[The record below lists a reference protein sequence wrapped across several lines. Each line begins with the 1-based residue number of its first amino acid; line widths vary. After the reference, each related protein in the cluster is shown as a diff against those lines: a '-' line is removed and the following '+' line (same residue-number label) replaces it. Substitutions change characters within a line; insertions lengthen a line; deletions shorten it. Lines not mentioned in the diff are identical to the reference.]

1 MGVDYTRMEFSMSK
15 RKDETP
21 EEYRARHAA
30 EERLRREDPEYL
42 AKLAAYKQLPE
53 TKARHAEQERERR
66 KTKQVQAYDREYRR
80 EYRNK
85 NREKVRT
92 ASREFARKR
101 RAELVAAGLPDPNK
115 PTPEK
120 QKEYLLAWER
130 NNPRRYMI
138 QKSRSSAKSRRIE
151 HAITEDDLT
160 WPTHCPILGIE
171 LCYDRDK
178 KAPHR
183 DNYPTLDRRDNA
195 LGYVPGNVFV
205 ISWLANRMKW
215 HSTPEQLRAI
225 LAYMDAAKTP

>member
-1 MGVDYTRMEFSMSK
+1 MGVAYTYMEVSVSR

-21 EEYRARHAA
+21 DEYRARHAA

-80 EYRNK
+80 GYRAK

-92 ASREFARKR
+92 ASREHQRRR
-101 RAELVAAGLPDPNK
+101 RAELKAAGLPDLQK
-115 PTPEK
+115 PTPAK

-138 QKSRSSAKSRRIE
+138 QKSRSNAKARGLE
-151 HAITEDDLT
+151 HTITEDDLV

-171 LCYDRDK
+171 LCYERDK
-178 KAPHR
+178 KKPQR
-183 DNYPTLDRRDNA
+183 DDYPTLDRWDNSK
-195 LGYVPGNVFV
+195 GYVPGNVFV
-205 ISWLANRMKW
+205 ISWRANRIKW
-215 HSTPEQLRAI
+215 NCLSDELKAV
-225 LAYMDAAKTP
+225 LAYMEQP

>member
-1 MGVDYTRMEFSMSK
+1 MSR

-30 EERLRREDPEYL
+30 EERLRREDPEYV

-53 TKARHAEQERERR
+53 TKARHAALERERR
-66 KTKQVQAYDREYRR
+66 KSKQAKAYEREYRR
-80 EYRNK
+80 NLSDEQRAQKKQYQADWYQQHKEQCRVINAAWAKANRPKTREY
-85 NREKVRT
+85 VI
-92 ASREFARKR
+92 
-101 RAELVAAGLPDPNK
+101 
-115 PTPEK
+115 
-120 QKEYLLAWER
+120 AWEKR
-130 NNPRRYMI
+130 HPQRSML
-138 QKSRSSAKSRRIE
+138 QKSKSNAKARGLEFS
-151 HAITEDDLT
+151 ITSDDLV

-178 KAPHR
+178 KTPHR

-225 LAYMDAAKTP
+225 LAYMDAAKTT